1 MNILSPLKIAYK
13 ALQLHKVRSV
23 LTILGLVIGVT
34 AIIVVMNMGMG
45 IENFILK
52 QMEIFGSDYVE
63 VEIKVP
69 STSKTS
75 TSNATGIAQGISITT
90 LKLQDAK
97 AIQKHPNITDYY
109 AGLFGQD
116 VVSFQGEN
124 KTTMIWGTSA
134 QFFDL
139 ASSRVEVG
147 RPFTAEEDQSQAR
160 VTILG
165 QSIKEK
171 LFGDSDAVGER
182 VKIGN
187 KSFRVI
193 GILAKQDSSMFF
205 DLNSFAFVPLRTL
218 QKQMLGVDYIQ
229 FLIAYMKDPSQA
241 EATAADVTAIMR
253 EQHDI
258 TDPNKDDFAVTT
270 MEEALGMLDAITGGI
285 NLLLMAIAAIS
296 LLVGGVGI
304 MNVMYVSVSERTYEI
319 GLRKSV
325 GATKSDILW
334 QFLWEALSLTFIGGV
349 IGVILGQLL
358 SVLSAL
364 AAQYYGIDWGFNI
377 SITGLI
383 LGVGFSVIT
392 GLIFGI
398 YPARKASMMEPV
410 EALRKQ

>member
-1 MNILSPLKIAYK
+1 
-13 ALQLHKVRSV
+13 
-23 LTILGLVIGVT
+23 
-34 AIIVVMNMGMG
+34 
-45 IENFILK
+45 
-52 QMEIFGSDYVE
+52 
-63 VEIKVP
+63 
-69 STSKTS
+69 
-75 TSNATGIAQGISITT
+75 
-90 LKLQDAK
+90 
-97 AIQKHPNITDYY
+97 
-109 AGLFGQD
+109 
-116 VVSFQGEN
+116 
-124 KTTMIWGTSA
+124 
-134 QFFDL
+134 
-139 ASSRVEVG
+139 
-147 RPFTAEEDQSQAR
+147 
-160 VTILG
+160 
-165 QSIKEK
+165 
-171 LFGDSDAVGER
+171 
-182 VKIGN
+182 
-187 KSFRVI
+187 
-193 GILAKQDSSMFF
+193 
-205 DLNSFAFVPLRTL
+205 
-218 QKQMLGVDYIQ
+218 MLGVDYIQ